1 MTNSKDK
8 IAVTSEVGGS
18 GMDGVGKGTR
28 TTSMVT
34 VSALHCGVGTQV
46 FTLLPLCCS
55 HFIHDQLDLHSI
67 IIKPIRGQV
76 VDQSTGES

>member
-18 GMDGVGKGTR
+18 GMDGVGKGTQR
-28 TTSMVT
+28 TSMVM
-34 VSALHCGVGTQV
+34 VSALNWGVGTQV

-67 IIKPIRGQV
+67 VIKPIRDQV
-76 VDQSTGES
+76 VGQSTGEL